1 MTVTNNRKP
10 SISEPNQVDLEPGLL
25 VECDSCGNNITHSVH
40 IRCAAEECKI
50 TNIDLCP
57 RCFCKGKEVG
67 KHKAWHPYRVIVSV
81 PSTNCTAGP
90 AHSRVDQFKE
100 RHSYPIFTEDWG
112 ADEELLLIDGLLA
125 NGMGSWADAAE
136 HIGTRSR
143 EESERHYNQVYVT
156 SPDWPMPN
164 MDVKFDFD
172 LEEFQTRKKRRLEE
186 IGKAPIEHT
195 VSSKPLVSAPTNH
208 EIAGFMPGR
217 LEFETEVENEAE
229 EQVKDMEFGLVMEY
243 GGEDQPEGDPPAA
256 IMEAERKA
264 ANEEDGEGDGD
275 GDVKMED
282 EDKSKKEDEEPAVP
296 LGPPPVESSASLE
309 LKLCLL
315 AIYNEKINRRL
326 ETKAVVFDRG
336 LLEMKKLQAIERKRG
351 GTGDKEKEKKAE
363 RDFINKHK
371 PFARLQTASDY
382 ETFVEGLLY
391 EVSLRKRIQELQ
403 EYRRMGI
410 TTLAEAEKYEKDKVA
425 RAQGI
430 RVVPPL
436 HGDESGGRPRPSVLT
451 LATSSSLQLLT
462 PPEQLLCSQLRIL
475 PKPYLAIKEALLRE
489 YIKKGGKLRKRDAR
503 DLFKIDKDKTGKI
516 YDFLNSTG
524 AFKPVQHAAVAQQQ
538 AAAAAIAANLAM
550 MVNGTGPG
558 ATPGPAGS
566 TPANS
571 APSSQVLTVPP
582 LLAPSAPD
590 VIMHSASQQS

>member
-10 SISEPNQVDLEPGLL
+10 SISNEPNQVDLEPGLL

-67 KHKAWHPYRVIVSV
+67 KHKAWHPYRVI
-81 PSTNCTAGP
+81 
-90 AHSRVDQFKE
+90 E

-136 HIGTRSR
+136 HIGTRTR
-143 EESERHYNQVYVT
+143 EEAERHYNEVYVT
-156 SPDWPMPN
+156 SPDWPMPR

-172 LEEFQTRKKRRLEE
+172 LEEFQARKKRRLEE
-186 IGKAPIEHT
+186 IQKAPIEHT

-208 EIAGFMPGR
+208 EIAGYMPGR

-229 EQVKDMEFGLVMEY
+229 EQVKDLEFGLVMEY
-243 GGEDQPEGDPPAA
+243 GGADQPEGDPPAA

-264 ANEEDGEGDGD
+264 ANEEDGDGD

-282 EDKSKKEDEEPAVP
+282 ENEKDKSKKEEEEPAVP
-296 LGPPPVESSASLE
+296 LGPPPVETTASLE

-351 GTGDKEKEKKAE
+351 GGEKEKEKKAE

-410 TTLAEAEKYEKDKVA
+410 TTLAEAEKYEKDKVS

-436 HGDESGGRPRPSVLT
+436 HSDEPGVRPKPTTLT

-462 PPEQLLCSQLRIL
+462 PQEQLLCSQLRIL

-524 AFKPVQHAAVAQQQ
+524 AFKPVQQAAVAQQQ
-538 AAAAAIAANLAM
+538 AVVAQQQAMAAQIAANLSM

-558 ATPGPAGS
+558 TTPGPVGN

-571 APSSQVLTVPP
+571 APSSQVFIVPP
-582 LLAPSAPD
+582 LMAPSAPD
-590 VIMHSASQQS
+590 VVMHPAS

>member
-10 SISEPNQVDLEPGLL
+10 SISNEPNQVDLEPGLL

-67 KHKAWHPYRVIVSV
+67 KHKAWHPYRVI
-81 PSTNCTAGP
+81 
-90 AHSRVDQFKE
+90 
-100 RHSYPIFTEDWG
+100 
-112 ADEELLLIDGLLA
+112 
-125 NGMGSWADAAE
+125 
-136 HIGTRSR
+136 
-143 EESERHYNQVYVT
+143 
-156 SPDWPMPN
+156 
-164 MDVKFDFD
+164 
-172 LEEFQTRKKRRLEE
+172 
-186 IGKAPIEHT
+186 
-195 VSSKPLVSAPTNH
+195 
-208 EIAGFMPGR
+208 
-217 LEFETEVENEAE
+217 
-229 EQVKDMEFGLVMEY
+229 
-243 GGEDQPEGDPPAA
+243 
-256 IMEAERKA
+256 
-264 ANEEDGEGDGD
+264 
-275 GDVKMED
+275 
-282 EDKSKKEDEEPAVP
+282 
-296 LGPPPVESSASLE
+296 
-309 LKLCLL
+309 
-315 AIYNEKINRRL
+315 
-326 ETKAVVFDRG
+326 
-336 LLEMKKLQAIERKRG
+336 LQAIERKRG
-351 GTGDKEKEKKAE
+351 GAEKEKEKKAE

-410 TTLAEAEKYEKDKVA
+410 TTLAEAEKYEKDK
-425 RAQGI
+425 AQGI

-436 HGDESGGRPRPSVLT
+436 HSDDSGVRPRPTTLT

-462 PPEQLLCSQLRIL
+462 AQEQLLCSQLRIL

-538 AAAAAIAANLAM
+538 AMAAQIAANLAM

-558 ATPGPAGS
+558 ATQGPVGN

-571 APSSQVLTVPP
+571 APTSQVLTVPP
-582 LLAPSAPD
+582 LMAPSVPD
-590 VIMHSASQQS
+590 VVMHPASHHS

>member
-1 MTVTNNRKP
+1 
-10 SISEPNQVDLEPGLL
+10 
-25 VECDSCGNNITHSVH
+25 
-40 IRCAAEECKI
+40 
-50 TNIDLCP
+50 
-57 RCFCKGKEVG
+57 
-67 KHKAWHPYRVIVSV
+67 
-81 PSTNCTAGP
+81 
-90 AHSRVDQFKE
+90 
-100 RHSYPIFTEDWG
+100 
-112 ADEELLLIDGLLA
+112 
-125 NGMGSWADAAE
+125 MGSWADAAE
-136 HIGTRSR
+136 HVGTRTR
-143 EESERHYNQVYVT
+143 EEAERHYNEVYVD

-164 MDVKFDFD
+164 MNVKFDFD
-172 LEEFQTRKKRRLEE
+172 LEEFQARKKRRLEE
-186 IGKAPIEHT
+186 IQKAPIEHT

-208 EIAGFMPGR
+208 EIAGYMPGR

-229 EQVKDMEFGLVMEY
+229 EQVKDLEFGLVMEY
-243 GGEDQPEGDPPAA
+243 GGADQPEGDPPAA

-264 ANEEDGEGDGD
+264 ANEEDGDGD

-282 EDKSKKEDEEPAVP
+282 GSDKDKGKKDEEPDVP
-296 LGPPPVESSASLE
+296 LGPPPVETPASLE

-326 ETKAVVFDRG
+326 ETKAVVFDR
-336 LLEMKKLQAIERKRG
+336 AIERKRG
-351 GTGDKEKEKKAE
+351 GGDKEKEKKAE

-430 RVVPPL
+430 RVVPPI
-436 HGDESGGRPRPSVLT
+436 HSEESGGRYRPGGLT

-462 PPEQLLCSQLRIL
+462 PQEQLLCSQLRIL

-516 YDFLNSTG
+516 YDFLNNTG
-524 AFKPVQHAAVAQQQ
+524 AFKPVQQAAFAQQQ

-558 ATPGPAGS
+558 ATPNAGPGN

-571 APSSQVLTVPP
+571 APSSQVVTVPP
-582 LLAPSAPD
+582 LMAPSAPD
-590 VIMHSASQQS
+590 VVMHPASLHS